1 MGIMK
6 QKQEAVIGTLQWL
19 HKSVGSTEGGALASP
34 PPPRAAVSSSTW
46 TATKWKIMQNKQV
59 LW

>member
-19 HKSVGSTEGGALASP
+19 HKSVGSTEGGALASVSP
-34 PPPRAAVSSSTW
+34 PGGCFVINLDCDKMEDHA
-46 TATKWKIMQNKQV
+46 K
-59 LW
+59 